1 MRRDILQQKHRD
13 TGNNNADGYRQF
25 GDPARFWLLVQILSP
40 ERRFEGYNIT
50 MTEKNLLDPHH
61 VKMVTVYASSSA
73 ALKPIYYDAA
83 WRTGEALAI
92 GGKSI
97 TYGAGG
103 GVLMGSMADGALSK
117 NGKVYGVVPQFL
129 QNLELTHRGL
139 TSLKIVKEMRVRK
152 QLMLE
157 DSHAVVTLPGGSGT
171 YEELFEALTMKR
183 LGQWTG
189 PIILV
194 NTAGFYDG
202 LVQFLKHS
210 IDERFMSSNHLK
222 MWNVVDEPEQVLDAI
237 ENSHAWDE
245 DALEFANVT
254 HANA

>member
-1 MRRDILQQKHRD
+1 LHQKYR
-13 TGNNNADGYRQF
+13 NADNNYNDGNCWL
-25 GDPARFWLLVQILSP
+25 GNFWQLGLLIQILSP

-103 GVLMGSMADGALSK
+103 GGLMGSMADGALSK

-129 QNLELTHRGL
+129 QDLELTHRGL
-139 TSLKIVKEMRVRK
+139 TGLKIVKEMRVRK

-254 HANA
+254 YANA